1 MKKRVVCFRIDED
14 ILFQL
19 WSILSSNFPGRSKQN
34 FVQSIL
40 EDYIRRVT
48 ARQIGG
54 ISFYML
60 EETPAFKQF
69 HKVVDRLYPD
79 MTYDNVLE
87 CLIFDFLEFTK
98 LNNDTR
104 IYWRVDNEDL

>member
-1 MKKRVVCFRIDED
+1 MI
-14 ILFQL
+14 
-19 WSILSSNFPGRSKQN
+19 
-34 FVQSIL
+34 
-40 EDYIRRVT
+40 
-48 ARQIGG
+48 
-54 ISFYML
+54 